1 MDVLIT
7 FDRTVDLPKM
17 SCYPVFDS
25 WGSVRKKKYNHF
37 MFVLLVR
44 VGSSIHS
51 LYFFMSGLGLRR
63 EKEES

>member
-7 FDRTVDLPKM
+7 FDRSVDLPKM

-44 VGSSIHS
+44 VRSSIHS
-51 LYFFMSGLGLRR
+51 L
-63 EKEES
+63 